1 MLIYVFMEKY
11 LLRRLTPSD
20 RPLHERM
27 SELIV
32 ANLPRLDFLIPMT
45 KEEYEDTFVEGSED
59 VVYGLFEDDNM
70 IATSSLL
77 HDVRAYA
84 DQEEVKDILGHKCA
98 EIGEC
103 MVLPSHRGQG
113 LMLKLNE
120 LLRKDAQGMGIEYM
134 LATAHPENVASN
146 SSLRKL
152 GFQLVKTFDRHGYL
166 RNLYVMKVLTPY
178 EEYCKHQLDDME
190 DDMDGRCFGD
200 MLEGHFVRSH

>member
-1 MLIYVFMEKY
+1 MFKY
-11 LLRRLTPSD
+11 TLRCLTPSD

-27 SELIV
+27 SQIIV
-32 ANLPRLDFLIPMT
+32 ANLPREDFLIPMT
-45 KEEYEDTFVEGSED
+45 PEEYEDTFVDGSAD
-59 VVYGLFEDDNM
+59 IVYGLFDQDEL

-77 HDVRAYA
+77 HDVRAYSE
-84 DQEEVKDILGHKCA
+84 QPEVADILKHRCA

-113 LMLKLNE
+113 LMLQLNQ
-120 LLRKDAQGMGIEYM
+120 LLKKDAQRLGIEYM

-146 SSLRKL
+146 TSLRKL

-166 RNLYVMKVLTPY
+166 RNLYTMKVLTPY
-178 EEYCKHQLDDME
+178 EEYCQHQLSDME
-190 DDMDGRCFGD
+190 DDLEGRCFGD

>member
-1 MLIYVFMEKY
+1 MFKY
-11 LLRRLTPSD
+11 TLRRLLPSD
-20 RPLHERM
+20 RPLHEQM
-27 SELIV
+27 SQVIV
-32 ANLPRLDFLIPMT
+32 ANLPRQDFLIPMT
-45 KEEYEDTFVEGSED
+45 PEEYEDTFVEGSTD
-59 VVYGLFEDDNM
+59 IVYGLFDQDEL

-84 DQEEVKDILGHKCA
+84 SQPEVADILTHRCA

-113 LMLKLNE
+113 LMLQLNQ
-120 LLRKDAQGMGIEYM
+120 LLKKDAQRLGIEYM

-146 SSLRKL
+146 KSLQKL